1 MIMDID
7 FGNPREVDYIR
18 IFDFFS
24 FYKNQFPKT
33 LVFGNGIAKILIKW
47 KTSSYDIINRVKSN
61 LFIIDLRR

>member
-7 FGNPREVDYIR
+7 FGNLIKVDYIR
-18 IFDFFS
+18 FFEG
-24 FYKNQFPKT
+24 FYFCKTTFPKT

>member
-1 MIMDID
+1 MIMGTY
-7 FGNPREVDYIR
+7 FGNVEKVDFIR
-18 IFDFFS
+18 IFGVFIFVQKS
-24 FYKNQFPKT
+24 FPKT